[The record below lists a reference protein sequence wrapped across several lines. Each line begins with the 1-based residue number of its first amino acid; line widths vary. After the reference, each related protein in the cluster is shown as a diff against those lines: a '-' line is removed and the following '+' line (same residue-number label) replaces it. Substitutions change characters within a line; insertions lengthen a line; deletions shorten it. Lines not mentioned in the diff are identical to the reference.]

1 MGFIDIFSV
10 ESEAM
15 LFYINL
21 ERPIIYNS
29 MRLLVDHSLK
39 SHDAIQLACGLEVQE
54 HASKEMK
61 DFYFVADD
69 ERLCLAA
76 ESESLKVLRPRSSAA
91 HDELMRLR
99 MA

>member
-1 MGFIDIFSV
+1 MR
-10 ESEAM
+10 M
-15 LFYINL
+15 LTL
-21 ERPIIYNS
+21 
-29 MRLLVDHSLK
+29 HSLK
-39 SHDAIQLACGLEVQE
+39 SHDAIQLASGIDTHEYALR
-54 HASKEMK
+54 EMK
-61 DFYFVADD
+61 DFYFVSDD